1 VVASDA
7 VRVILAALGT
17 VAAFKTPYAVTSAHL
32 RYGVRGTLRTVPPT
46 AFSIRKP
53 DSDLDE
59 LGRRWKQEL
68 ARKQFVK
75 RNRNPITASL
85 AVLAFR
91 AMNAPERWG
100 NRVQSVCDVL
110 ARRALNAPRRWS
122 SRGAAVWG
130 AWPFRTFTWAIA
142 SPSVEPAIV
151 VPDLP
156 ADSDARSSSAD
167 MNDLPLPVG
176 WRVFSDATT
185 GLSYYVSPEGV
196 STWTR
201 PQPPPAY
208 APPLQVPPPPK
219 EPPPIVGGAR
229 PKNKGARDGA
239 PAPQLMTRPKLPLK
253 SASTPMRISAPP
265 PPRFQLATPPTTT
278 PEEPTTTPNLR
289 GPPKARLDT
298 ATTFGVR
305 KGPKIAGLSLDVAA
319 AIRRERNPL
328 ADPMRAPAAIFYPP
342 QPAPYPPPAAPYP
355 PQPAPYPPPVAP
367 PPLAPPPLAPSASY
381 WASTVSDY
389 NAIQRDRSSRSQGS
403 SGSSGSSD
411 YDAIQRDRSSR
422 SQGSSGS
429 SDYDAIQRD
438 RPSQPAYDMR
448 SQPVA
453 RPAASSWAPPVA
465 RPAASVASALTDAYR
480 LGDPYPSAMPS
491 AGVTRHQEA
500 SWQQPDLRQQRPP
513 ASVAARPPASAAARP
528 PPSAAARP
536 MPTAAPRSAPTEAP
550 AVVRAESR
558 GAPATAPADVN
569 SMRAPAT
576 APADVNSMRAPA
588 TAPADVN
595 SMRASNAWLPGGWRN
610 RTTSA

>member
-1 VVASDA
+1 MVVASVA

-17 VAAFKTPYAVTSAHL
+17 VAAFKIPYAVNTANL

-75 RNRNPITASL
+75 RNGNPITASL

-142 SPSVEPAIV
+142 SPSVEPALV

-156 ADSDARSSSAD
+156 ADSDAGSSSAD

-219 EPPPIVGGAR
+219 EPPPIVGEAR

-239 PAPQLMTRPKLPLK
+239 PAPQLMPRPKLPLK

-265 PPRFQLATPPTTT
+265 PPRLKLATPPTTT

-289 GPPKARLDT
+289 GPPRPRLDT

-328 ADPMRAPAAIFYPP
+328 ADPRRAPAAIFYPP
-342 QPAPYPPPAAPYP
+342 QPAPYPPPAAP
-355 PQPAPYPPPVAP
+355 PPVAP
-367 PPLAPPPLAPSASY
+367 PPVAPPPLAPSASY

-389 NAIQRDRSSRSQGS
+389 NAIQRDRSSRSPGS

-411 YDAIQRDRSSR
+411 YDAIP
-422 SQGSSGS
+422 
-429 SDYDAIQRD
+429 RD

-480 LGDPYPSAMPS
+480 LGDPFPSAMPS
-491 AGVTRHQEA
+491 AGVTRQQEA
-500 SWQQPDLRQQRPP
+500 WQQPDLRQQRPP
-513 ASVAARPPASAAARP
+513 ASAAARPPASAAARP

-569 SMRAPAT
+569 SMRA
-576 APADVNSMRAPA
+576 
-588 TAPADVN
+588 
-595 SMRASNAWLPGGWRN
+595 SNAWLPGGWRN

>member
-1 VVASDA
+1 MASDA

-75 RNRNPITASL
+75 RNGNPITASL

-100 NRVQSVCDVL
+100 NRVQSICDVL

-142 SPSVEPAIV
+142 SPSVEPALV

-156 ADSDARSSSAD
+156 ADSDAGSSSAD

-289 GPPKARLDT
+289 GPPRARLDT
-298 ATTFGVR
+298 ATTIGVR

-342 QPAPYPPPAAPYP
+342 QPAPYPPPVAPYL
-355 PQPAPYPPPVAP
+355 PPVAP
-367 PPLAPPPLAPSASY
+367 PPLAPPLLAPSASY

-389 NAIQRDRSSRSQGS
+389 NAIQRDRSSRSPGS

-411 YDAIQRDRSSR
+411 YDAIP
-422 SQGSSGS
+422 
-429 SDYDAIQRD
+429 RD

-491 AGVTRHQEA
+491 AGVTRQQEA

-513 ASVAARPPASAAARP
+513 TSAAARPPASAAARP

-569 SMRAPAT
+569 SMRA
-576 APADVNSMRAPA
+576 
-588 TAPADVN
+588 
-595 SMRASNAWLPGGWRN
+595 SNAWLPGGWRN

>member
-75 RNRNPITASL
+75 RNGNPITASL

-110 ARRALNAPRRWS
+110 VRRALNAPRRWS

-142 SPSVEPAIV
+142 SPSDEPALV

-156 ADSDARSSSAD
+156 ADSDAGSSSAD

-219 EPPPIVGGAR
+219 EPPPIVGRAR
-229 PKNKGARDGA
+229 PNNKGARDGA
-239 PAPQLMTRPKLPLK
+239 PAPQLMPRPKLPLK

-265 PPRFQLATPPTTT
+265 PPRLKLATPPTTT

-289 GPPKARLDT
+289 GPPRARLDT

-355 PQPAPYPPPVAP
+355 VAPYPPPAAPPPVAP

-389 NAIQRDRSSRSQGS
+389 NAIQRDRSSRSPGS
-403 SGSSGSSD
+403 S
-411 YDAIQRDRSSR
+411 
-422 SQGSSGS
+422 GSSGS

-480 LGDPYPSAMPS
+480 LGDPFPSAMPS
-491 AGVTRHQEA
+491 AGVTRQQEA

-513 ASVAARPPASAAARP
+513 ASAAARPPASAAARP

-569 SMRAPAT
+569 SMRA
-576 APADVNSMRAPA
+576 
-588 TAPADVN
+588 
-595 SMRASNAWLPGGWRN
+595 SNAWLPGGWRN

>member
-1 VVASDA
+1 MLVASDA

-17 VAAFKTPYAVTSAHL
+17 VTAFKTPYAVTSAHL

-75 RNRNPITASL
+75 RNGNPITASL

-100 NRVQSVCDVL
+100 SRVQSVCDVL
-110 ARRALNAPRRWS
+110 VRRAINAPRRWS
-122 SRGAAVWG
+122 SRGAALWG
-130 AWPFRTFTWAIA
+130 IWPFRTFTWAIT
-142 SPSVEPAIV
+142 SPFDEPALV
-151 VPDLP
+151 VPNLP
-156 ADSDARSSSAD
+156 ADSDAGSSSAN
-167 MNDLPLPVG
+167 MKDLPLPVG

-219 EPPPIVGGAR
+219 EPPPIGGASW

-239 PAPQLMTRPKLPLK
+239 PAPQLIARPKLPLK

-265 PPRFQLATPPTTT
+265 PPRLKLATE
-278 PEEPTTTPNLR
+278 PEESILTSAPRP
-289 GPPKARLDT
+289 RLDS

-305 KGPKIAGLSLDVAA
+305 KGPKTAGLSLDVAA
-319 AIRRERNPL
+319 AIRRERHPQ
-328 ADPMRAPAAIFYPP
+328 ADPRRAPAAIFYPP
-342 QPAPYPPPAAPYP
+342 QPTPYPPPA
-355 PQPAPYPPPVAP
+355 AP
-367 PPLAPPPLAPSASY
+367 PPLAPPPPAPSASY

-389 NAIQRDRSSRSQGS
+389 NAIQRDRSSRSPGS
-403 SGSSGSSD
+403 SGSSG
-411 YDAIQRDRSSR
+411 AP
-422 SQGSSGS
+422 GSSGS
-429 SDYDAIQRD
+429 PYYDVIPRD

-453 RPAASSWAPPVA
+453 RPS
-465 RPAASVASALTDAYR
+465 ASVASARTEAYR
-480 LGDPYPSAMPS
+480 LGDPFPSALPS
-491 AGVTRHQEA
+491 AGVTRQQEA
-500 SWQQPDLRQQRPP
+500 WQQPNLRQQRPP
-513 ASVAARPPASAAARP
+513 PSAAARP

-536 MPTAAPRSAPTEAP
+536 MPATAPRSAPTVAP
-550 AVVRAESR
+550 AVVRVESR
-558 GAPATAPADVN
+558 G
-569 SMRAPAT
+569 
-576 APADVNSMRAPA
+576 APA

-610 RTTSA
+610 RTTTA